1 VELRV
6 LKKTLVLT
14 QNSTLS
20 LHPPIHRYRRGYTL
34 AGVLYFHQISDFEMG
49 GISPRNFRMFKRLCG
64 ESTLRNIVIVTNMWG
79 EVDPQVG
86 EAREAKLKDTF
97 FKPVLDKGAQIAR
110 NENTVTSAQRII
122 RLILNDCFLEE
133 PEAVY
138 AEEEPRVVCAEE
150 PEVMYAEECEVMYE
164 DDIVSFGG
172 SEGTCA
178 EGEPEYEAM
187 YEVESMTD
195 TNRLA
200 SDYRDERARLEARL
214 AQMEAEANAERVAA

>member
-1 VELRV
+1 
-6 LKKTLVLT
+6 
-14 QNSTLS
+14 
-20 LHPPIHRYRRGYTL
+20 
-34 AGVLYFHQISDFEMG
+34 MG

-110 NENTVTSAQRII
+110 NENTVTSAHRII

-138 AEEEPRVVCAEE
+138 AEEEPGVVCAEE
-150 PEVMYAEECEVMYE
+150 PEVEYAMDGDMSCIEEFETSYT
-164 DDIVSFGG
+164 D
-172 SEGTCA
+172 
-178 EGEPEYEAM
+178 GEPECEAM

-200 SDYRDERARLEARL
+200 SDYRDERVRLEARL
-214 AQMEAEANAERVAA
+214 AQMEAEARR